1 MEWNYVCRRLAA
13 FSVFFLCA
21 AALWGQATTSL
32 RGTVTDPSGATIPSA
47 TVRLTNTGTN
57 ISRSTT
63 TDAQGAYVF
72 PDVLP
77 GNYSLDAE
85 AGGFAKYHQ
94 TALKLLVDLP
104 ATANVTM
111 KVGTA
116 QETVTVTEQA
126 PIINRTDATVGQ
138 TMGTVEMENLPLQA
152 ENMNLLLSLQA
163 GVVYNGENM
172 LTDSYDTR
180 AGSVNGE
187 RSDQNNI
194 TLDGVSNNNEFAGY
208 AFNGILPTTPF
219 SVEEFRVTTSN
230 YGATQGR
237 SAGAQEALVTKGGTN
252 RFHGNLYEF
261 NRNTLGEANDY
272 FLKESEAENGQPNV
286 GQHLVRNV
294 YGGDLGGPIL
304 KDRFFFFF
312 NYEGRRQSFAQS
324 VERAVPSA
332 TLRDGIIEYP
342 CATPG
347 PCPGG
352 PVTGLSGNTYT
363 VPAGSYALNA
373 QQLTQMDPLGIGPSP
388 GVLAYMNTYP
398 EPNDLNYGDAPN
410 FAGYRFGAPTTQ
422 HYNWYIARLDYK
434 VTRNGNHTLFFR
446 GTGIDDRDSNAPF
459 VPGRPA
465 MTSAVDLA
473 KGFVAGYTAVIN
485 PHVVNNLRYGLTRD
499 SYGSNG
505 DSSQPWIFFR
515 DMDQDVAYSSGDTAP
530 IHNIVDTV
538 SWQKGTHNLQF
549 GTNIL
554 LERLNTWS
562 TSGSFSDGL
571 TNADWIAE
579 GGFANKSDGLNPA
592 CIAEGK
598 PNCTAADVYPAV
610 AVSAQH
616 AYDFPMAALM
626 GMVSEVDGVFNYG
639 IPYKNTD
646 LAISLPQGAPISRHW
661 ATDNY
666 NFFVQDTWQAR
677 PNLSITYGLNYQLM
691 TPMTETN
698 GQQVTPSVNMGA
710 WFNERAADM
719 RQGIPDNQV
728 NGGNLI
734 GFTPSGSFYGRSGLY
749 STQTKNFAPR
759 IGIAWS
765 PESKWGWL
773 DKLFGQDKTV
783 IRAGFGMYYDNFG
796 PELAQSYSASG
807 EFGLA
812 TDVTNPSATLTLSQ
826 APRVGSN
833 LSDMNNIPLSLLTS
847 EGLTPSPISDFPVTP
862 PAGSLMIAH
871 GIDQSLKTPYSYSAD
886 LSIERQLPAGM
897 VLSVDYVGH
906 FAHRLLSLDDI
917 AEPMDL
923 VDPKTGIDY
932 FSAAKQISKLG
943 RQGVVDT
950 IPPGGLPPGQ
960 TLFTDSML
968 GSTAAYWQ
976 DMFKSQSQYNMCST
990 GANTSDMLLSIFSV
1004 MSQGC
1009 GDLYNETSGLYLMDK
1024 DGYPVAPTQGLF
1036 SYYNSQYS
1044 SLWAWKS
1051 MTWSN
1056 YNALEVGLHRQMSHG
1071 LLFGF
1076 NYTYSHSLDPESE
1089 AERGI
1094 HYLTDSV
1101 INAWD
1106 PRQMYASSDFDLR
1119 HQINGYWVFDL
1130 PFGQGRL
1137 IGNHAS
1143 GWANAIIGG
1152 WQLGGTG
1159 RWTSGFPVS
1168 VFQGYVWPTNWDEM
1182 GWSDLTG
1189 QPLVTGTTMV
1199 PIGGGISIP
1208 SIFKNAE
1215 NCSGS
1220 GTPCAANAFDYAYPG
1235 ESGQRN
1241 TVRGDGY
1248 FSIDMNLQKAWNVT
1262 ERQQLQA
1269 RWSVFNVTN
1278 SARFDAYSMQ
1288 DEWDVSSTFGN
1299 YTSTLTSARVM
1310 ELALIYSF

>member
-1 MEWNYVCRRLAA
+1 MGWNYVCRRLAVL
-13 FSVFFLCA
+13 SVVFLWA
-21 AALWGQATTSL
+21 AIAWGQATTSL
-32 RGTVTDPSGATIPSA
+32 RGTVTDPSGAAIPNA
-47 TVRLTNTGTN
+47 TVTLSNTDTN
-57 ISRSTT
+57 IARTT
-63 TDAQGAYVF
+63 TADTRGAYIF

-77 GNYSLDAE
+77 GNYSLDVQAS
-85 AGGFAKYHQ
+85 GFAKYHQ
-94 TALKLLVDLP
+94 TALKLLVNLP
-104 ATANVTM
+104 ATANVSM
-111 KVGTA
+111 KVGNA
-116 QETVTVTEQA
+116 QETITVTEQA
-126 PIINRTDATVGQ
+126 PIINRTDATLGS

-163 GVVYNGENM
+163 GVVYNGENI

-208 AFNGILPTTPF
+208 AFNGVLPSTPF

-252 RFHGNLYEF
+252 AFHGNLYEF

-294 YGGDLGGPIL
+294 FGGDLGGPIK
-304 KDRFFFFF
+304 KDRLFFFF
-312 NYEGRRQSFAQS
+312 NYEGHRQAYAQS
-324 VERAVPSA
+324 IEHSVPSA

-342 CATPG
+342 CATPSS
-347 PCPGG
+347 CAGG
-352 PVTGLSGNTYT
+352 PVTGLSGKSYT
-363 VPAGSYALNA
+363 VPAGYYALNA
-373 QQLTQMDPLGIGPSP
+373 QQLTQMDPLGIGPSA
-388 GVLAYMNTYP
+388 GALAYMNTYP
-398 EPNDLNYGDAPN
+398 EPNDVNYGDAPN
-410 FAGYRFGAPTTQ
+410 FAGYRFASPSLTTD
-422 HYNWYIARLDYK
+422 NWYIARIDYNI
-434 VTRNGNHTLFFR
+434 TASGSQSLFFR
-446 GTGIDDRDSNAPF
+446 GEGTDDHNDNISAGCGTPF
-459 VPGRPA
+459 LPGEPPEL
-465 MTSAVDLA
+465 TCIDLA
-473 KGFVAGYTAVIN
+473 KGFVAGYTAVLN
-485 PHVVNNLRYGLTRD
+485 PRLVNNFRYGLTKD
-499 SYGSNG
+499 SYGSVG
-505 DSSQPWIFFR
+505 TSTQPWIFMR
-515 DMDQDVAYSSGDTAP
+515 DLDQDVAYSGGDTSP

-538 SWQKGTHNLQF
+538 SWQKGAHSLRF

-554 LERLNTWS
+554 LDRLNAWD

-571 TNADWIAE
+571 TNADWIKE
-579 GGFANKSDGLNPA
+579 GGFANKDDGLNPA
-592 CIAEGK
+592 CLTEFSTG
-598 PNCTAADVYPAV
+598 CTAADTYPAV
-610 AVSAQH
+610 AVSAEH
-616 AYDFPMAALM
+616 AYDFPLAAM
-626 GMVSEVDGVFNYG
+626 IGMVSEVDGVFNYG
-639 IPYKNTD
+639 IPYKDTD
-646 LAISLPQGAPISRHW
+646 LALALPQGAPISRRW

-666 NFFVQDTWQAR
+666 NLFVQDTWQAR
-677 PNLSITYGLNYQLM
+677 HNLSITYGLNYQLM
-691 TPMTETN
+691 TPMTEMN
-698 GQQVTPSVNMGA
+698 GQQVSPNVNMGD
-710 WFNERAADM
+710 WFNQRGADM

-734 GFTPSGSFYGRSGLY
+734 GFAPSGSFYGRSGLY
-749 STQTKNFAPR
+749 SAQTKNFAPR
-759 IGIAWS
+759 LGIAWS
-765 PESKWGWL
+765 PGSKWGLL

-783 IRAGFGMYYDNFG
+783 VRAGFGMYYDNFG

-812 TDVTNPSATLTLSQ
+812 TDISNPSSTLTLSQ
-826 APRVGSN
+826 APRVGGS
-833 LSDMNNIPLSLLTS
+833 LSDMNNIPLSLLGS
-847 EGLTPSPISDFPVTP
+847 AVPPSVFDFPVTP
-862 PAGSLMIAH
+862 QPGSVMIAH
-871 GIDQSLKTPYSYSAD
+871 GIDQSLKTPYSYAAD
-886 LSIERQLPAGM
+886 LSIQRQLPGGM
-897 VLSVDYVGH
+897 VFNIDYVGH
-906 FAHRLLSLDDI
+906 FAHRLLALDDI

-923 VDPKTGIDY
+923 TDPKSGIDY
-932 FSAAKQISKLG
+932 FAAAKEMSKLW
-943 RQGVVDT
+943 RSGVNDT
-950 IPPGGLPPGQ
+950 
-960 TLFTDSML
+960 TFTDSML

-976 DMFKSQSQYNMCST
+976 DILQPQSSYTMCST
-990 GANTSDMLLSIFSV
+990 GATTTDLLLAV
-1004 MSQGC
+1004 YDNADC
-1009 GDLYNETSGLYLMDK
+1009 GGGNLYNESSELFDIDVAGLPSYANT
-1024 DGYPVAPTQGLF
+1024 GPF
-1036 SYYNSQYS
+1036 SFYNSQYS
-1044 SLWAWKS
+1044 SLWAWRS

-1056 YNALEVGLHRQMSHG
+1056 YNALEVGLHRQMSNG

-1076 NYTYSHSLDPESE
+1076 NYTYSHSLDPASE
-1089 AERGI
+1089 AERGV
-1094 HYLTDSV
+1094 HYLTDSI

-1106 PRQMYASSDFDLR
+1106 PRQMYSSSDFDLR
-1119 HQINGYWVFDL
+1119 HQINGYWVLDL
-1130 PFGQGRL
+1130 PFGSGRL

-1208 SIFKNAE
+1208 NIFPNAE
-1215 NCSGS
+1215 NCGGS
-1220 GTPCAANAFDYAYPG
+1220 GTPCAANAFGYAYPG

-1248 FSIDMNLQKAWNVT
+1248 FGIDMNLQKAWNVT